1 MLHLVNDR
9 SKSTKLD
16 LEKQIPKV
24 KNANKSISVRHLHGT
39 MITPIMYKSV

>member
-1 MLHLVNDR
+1 MIDL
-9 SKSTKLD
+9 KSTKLD

-24 KNANKSISVRHLHGT
+24 KNASKSVSVRHLHGT